1 MQTNKPMT
9 IFEAG
14 EILHVTIHTAIK
26 GFFFLTLSGL
36 QLLNISATSQEK
48 KILSFLIHL
57 DDTTKNL
64 LLIFCISFLQ
74 TTQCLCFAVFFKK
87 IPSARETSFCH
98 VFLVRYQL
106 SKKNTIPP
114 SKPKMA
120 QKCDF
125 FFFLNLCPVQQYTDL
140 CIFLV
145 CLNHAACCL
154 YKSLPI

>member
-1 MQTNKPMT
+1 MADQINLQLTKGRWVRGQETREIRLIDSCLTGQCFLEGGVKCKPINQWLYLKLVKYCMLQYT
-9 IFEAG
+9 
-14 EILHVTIHTAIK
+14 LPSR
-26 GFFFLTLSGL
+26 GFFSNPFRPLVVEYQCNVSRKENSVLFDPLSR
-36 QLLNISATSQEK
+36 
-48 KILSFLIHL
+48 
-57 DDTTKNL
+57 NL

-120 QKCDF
+120 
-125 FFFLNLCPVQQYTDL
+125 
-140 CIFLV
+140 
-145 CLNHAACCL
+145 
-154 YKSLPI
+154 